1 MDFEVFDSVKFEK
14 AKAIARFNRFR
25 RTVKML
31 QFLEVIVVLMLVSW
45 SCTRVPGV
53 VKFSGDFLVEL
64 WLYVCNPHVVF
75 VIGNA
80 IIVALF
86 LLCRQTDA
94 GCSSAISDFCGDE
107 DGEEI
112 DRSET
117 QPPVVSSE
125 ASTPPPQPEAPGDE
139 TKQIVCSE
147 SAVQKPQCTE
157 LSTAMKTAT
166 KQIEKFQRTQSEKLK
181 RAIALKPERELRRS
195 ETEMHR
201 KTADSDET
209 RAMPAVETVESL
221 SSEEFRLRI
230 EKFIRKNQ
238 EFFKVES
245 GQDEPPNLQ
254 YR

>member
-1 MDFEVFDSVKFEK
+1 MDFEVFDTVKLEK

-25 RTVKML
+25 RMTTTL
-31 QFLEVIVVLMLVSW
+31 QFLEVIVALMLVSW

-53 VKFSGDFLVEL
+53 MKFSGEFLVEL
-64 WLYVCNPHVVF
+64 WIHVCNPHVVF

-80 IIVALF
+80 IIVALVV
-86 LLCRQTDA
+86 LCRQTDA
-94 GCSSAISDFCGDE
+94 GCSSVSSDFCG
-107 DGEEI
+107 EEI
-112 DRSET
+112 GNGET
-117 QPPVVSSE
+117 QPPLVSSE
-125 ASTPPPQPEAPGDE
+125 ASAPPLQPEAAGDE

-147 SAVQKPQCTE
+147 SEVQKPQCTE

-181 RAIALKPERELRRS
+181 RAIALKPQGVLRRS

-201 KTADSDET
+201 NAAGSDDP
-209 RAMPAVETVESL
+209 RAMPSIDTVENL

-230 EKFIRKNQ
+230 EKFIQKNQ

-245 GQDEPPNLQ
+245 GRDEPTSKP
-254 YR
+254 

>member
-1 MDFEVFDSVKFEK
+1 MDFEVFDSVKLEK

-25 RTVKML
+25 RMTTTL
-31 QFLEVIVVLMLVSW
+31 QFLEVIVALMLVSW

-53 VKFSGDFLVEL
+53 MKFSGEFLVEL
-64 WLYVCNPHVVF
+64 WIYVCNPHVVF

-80 IIVALF
+80 IIVALVV
-86 LLCRQTDA
+86 LCRQTDA
-94 GCSSAISDFCGDE
+94 GCSSVASDFCGED

-112 DRSET
+112 GNGKET
-117 QPPVVSSE
+117 QPPLVSSE
-125 ASTPPPQPEAPGDE
+125 ASTPPRPQAEPAGDE

-147 SAVQKPQCTE
+147 SEVQKPQCTD

-181 RAIALKPERELRRS
+181 RAIALKPQGVLRRS

-201 KTADSDET
+201 NAAGSGEP
-209 RAMPAVETVESL
+209 RAMPTLDTVENL

-230 EKFIRKNQ
+230 EKFIQKNQ

-245 GQDEPPNLQ
+245 GRDEPTSKP
-254 YR
+254 

>member
-1 MDFEVFDSVKFEK
+1 MDFEVFDTVKLEK

-25 RTVKML
+25 RMTTSL
-31 QFLEVIVVLMLVSW
+31 QFLEVIVALMLVSW

-53 VKFSGDFLVEL
+53 MKFSGEFLVEL
-64 WLYVCNPHVVF
+64 WVYVCNPHVVF

-80 IIVALF
+80 IIVALVV
-86 LLCRQTDA
+86 LCRQTDA
-94 GCSSAISDFCGDE
+94 GCSSVVSDFCGED

-112 DRSET
+112 GGGET

-125 ASTPPPQPEAPGDE
+125 ASTPPPQPEAAGDE

-147 SAVQKPQCTE
+147 SVVQKPQCTE

-181 RAIALKPERELRRS
+181 RAIALKPQGVLRRS

-201 KTADSDET
+201 KAAGSGEP
-209 RAMPAVETVESL
+209 RAMPTIDTVEDL

-245 GQDEPPNLQ
+245 G
-254 YR
+254 